1 MFRKSLFWGL
11 TLMLAAVL
19 VVLVVKGRKAERMQ
33 QAASRPVEV
42 VRTSPPSLT
51 RVISPNDLQI
61 VESKMD
67 LEAPEAQPGQDAPS
81 PGRTARHHLVIRDD
95 GAISYRSF
103 GLKVAYIGREN
114 KVIETRT
121 VPVPELLQPGQAR
134 SISEVKVENV
144 PSGTVK
150 CEVKVAYADIEP
162 TTEKPKTEPTPAK

>member
-19 VVLVVKGRKAERMQ
+19 LVLVVKGRKAEKLQ

-51 RVISPNDLQI
+51 RVIAPDDVEI

-67 LEAPEAQPGQDAPS
+67 LETPELQPGQEAAS
-81 PGRTARHHLVIRDD
+81 GRTARHHLVIRDV
-95 GAISYRSF
+95 GSIAYHNF
-103 GLKVAYIGREN
+103 GLKVVYVGREN
-114 KVIETRT
+114 RVLETKT
-121 VPVPELLQPGQAR
+121 VPVAELLQPGQAR

-144 PSGTVK
+144 PSGTLKCDVK
-150 CEVKVAYADIEP
+150 IAYADIEP
-162 TTEKPKTEPTPAK
+162 SPAK